1 MLGTS
6 FEAFRDEDFDDRIY
20 RAVSES
26 IETQSYLPMV
36 KQELQYK
43 IQYDRLTRGE
53 SELILEEEPPKNY
66 QVR

>member
-1 MLGTS
+1 MCAVLDTT
-6 FEAFRDEDFDDRIY
+6 FETFGDEEFEDRIY
-20 RAVSES
+20 RAISES

-53 SELILEEEPPKNY
+53 P
-66 QVR
+66 